1 MSTKKD
7 KLKRVKELQE
17 QIEKIWNEPVDDNY
31 ELVAVTPDGGG
42 VRDDTKV
49 VAIGKDKDKLIDY
62 CEKTYSYTPVLSDT
76 KVASTNKNV
85 WETWYLMRISEVVIV
100 T

>member
-31 ELVAVTPDGGG
+31 ELVAVTPDGNG
-42 VRDDTKV
+42 VRDMTEV
-49 VAIGKDKDKLIDY
+49 VAISKDIDKLIAY
-62 CEKTYSYTPVLSDT
+62 CEKTYSYSPALSD
-76 KVASTNKNV
+76 NKPDSDKNI
-85 WETWYLMRISEVVIV
+85 WGTWYRLAITDVIIV

>member
-31 ELVAVTPDGGG
+31 ELVAVTPM
-42 VRDDTKV
+42 VM
-49 VAIGKDKDKLIDY
+49 
-62 CEKTYSYTPVLSDT
+62 VL
-76 KVASTNKNV
+76 
-85 WETWYLMRISEVVIV
+85 EI
-100 T
+100 